1 MARKTAAKSAQ
12 PADAYI
18 GARIRLRRRLA
29 GMSQTELG
37 RRVGVK
43 SQQVQKYEKGSNRIG
58 ASRLLRICAALEVT
72 PAWLLEGAPGAK
84 SRSSA
89 AAQRI
94 ERAITAFHAD
104 HFAPE
109 LMLTFPRLPVRIKRV
124 MVALMTALTNE
135 KSSLE

>member
-1 MARKTAAKSAQ
+1 MARKSAAKSAQ

-18 GARIRLRRRLA
+18 GARIRLRRSLV

-37 RRVGVK
+37 ERVGVK
-43 SQQVQKYEKGSNRIG
+43 AQQVQKYEKGSNRIG
-58 ASRLLRICAALEVT
+58 ASRLLQICAALEVT

-84 SRSSA
+84 PRSSA
-89 AAQRI
+89 AARKL

-109 LMLTFPRLPVRIKRV
+109 LMLMFPHLPVPIKRV
-124 MVALMTALTNE
+124 MMALMTALTNE
-135 KSSLE
+135 KSGLE